1 MDLYFISFCPE
12 CQFIW
17 LIFVN
22 YFLLTNGAS
31 ERMRRFLRLFDAGML
46 LISIFLRFLGGV
58 KIDTVVFAGKL
69 GAVCAVDDHGI
80 AVANERR
87 VLSGRGLTA
96 GGICRNGQFRTV
108 GDDDN
113 LALCIGAVNRRV
125 QRLQPRQHVRAGVSI
140 VVVRSDADDRYGGLH
155 SGQKSFR

>member
-1 MDLYFISFCPE
+1 
-12 CQFIW
+12 
-17 LIFVN
+17 
-22 YFLLTNGAS
+22 
-31 ERMRRFLRLFDAGML
+31 ML

-155 SGQKSFR
+155 SGQKASDELVGLPWCPAFKTSARTSAPDSSRSPSAFCSMSPVNRKLVPP